1 MTASWRT
8 EMRVMF
14 YVYLFLIIGGISFYT
29 AIGLMHN

>member
-1 MTASWRT
+1 
-8 EMRVMF
+8 MF